1 MAQKVQITTQVVS
14 FGKAAS
20 ELGLHL
26 SAEIDDRDDGYN
38 LGDTDFDPGDTAYF
52 LVYKYSGLTL
62 LAPIASAGSVAYR
75 DDKGNAN
82 VTVNITKTEYLTYAN
97 EDSASLSVP
106 AKSITSRTW
115 LGANLGT
122 TSLQADEVT
131 LKLDSPP
138 ASAYA
143 GVLQVVYVA
152 EATVGQLVSPL
163 SIPGPDDTEL
173 TDFEICVV
181 IVGELP

>member
-1 MAQKVQITTQVVS
+1 MAQKVQITTKVIQ

-38 LGDTDFDPGDTAYF
+38 LGNTDFDPGDTAYF
-52 LVYKYSGLTL
+52 LVYKYSGLNL
-62 LAPIASAGSVAYR
+62 LAPIASAGSVAY
-75 DDKGNAN
+75 NA
-82 VTVNITKTEYLTYAN
+82 TVNISKTEFLTFAN

-106 AKSITSRTW
+106 AKSITSQTW
-115 LGANLGT
+115 LGSNLGT
-122 TSLQADEVT
+122 TSLQEDEVT
-131 LKLDSPP
+131 LKLDTKP
-138 ASAYA
+138 ASTYA

-152 EATVGQLVSPL
+152 EATVGQLISPL